1 MNTPTV
7 ANSSLPG
14 LLGLNA
20 LRKNRAVIDVVT
32 NKLYFMGPGGYN
44 LDQAMPPGTDIIQCE
59 TAPSGHIILPCCE
72 YDAPQTTNPRHS
84 LSLHS
89 RIEGGAPGLSVAEQE
104 PSQQH
109 SVLPNFS
116 GISNQ
121 ESSSSAGPEVRQADN
136 DRRKRVQFSLP
147 VTPPPPPEH
156 PAPAVC

>member
-1 MNTPTV
+1 MRAPTV

-14 LLGLNA
+14 LLRLHA
-20 LRKNRAVIDVVT
+20 LRKNRAAIDVVT
-32 NKLYFMGPGGYN
+32 KKLYFMGPGGYN

-72 YDAPQTTNPRHS
+72 YDAPQTTNPHRS

-109 SVLPNFS
+109 SVQPNFN
-116 GISNQ
+116 GIS
-121 ESSSSAGPEVRQADN
+121 
-136 DRRKRVQFSLP
+136 
-147 VTPPPPPEH
+147 H
-156 PAPAVC
+156 